1 MGRRSRCDQEIG
13 LLLNKVEER
22 KPLHRL
28 LKISCLNA
36 MRFQVSTDFC
46 IQHDGAANPFYSIFF
61 LNKMEIEI

>member
-1 MGRRSRCDQEIG
+1 
-13 LLLNKVEER
+13 
-22 KPLHRL
+22 
-28 LKISCLNA
+28 